1 VASYFRFLLVDDV
14 AENRLLITK
23 TILKRF
29 PNAVV
34 HECQDAA
41 TAVAVAAHEHP
52 SAVVA
57 HRTAEVDGA
66 TLAAMIHRGN
76 AAIPIVVMSGRPT
89 QKTTLL
95 GVMAVIGWDEWQTTA
110 DILAEIVGARPGNRP
125 SE

>member
-1 VASYFRFLLVDDV
+1 VSSYFRFLLVDDL

-41 TAVAVAAHEHP
+41 TAVAFATHEHL

-57 HRTAEVDGA
+57 HRTAEIDGE

-76 AAIPIVVMSGRPT
+76 AAIPIVLISGRPS
-89 QKTTLL
+89 QTTPLI

-110 DILAEIVGARPGNRP
+110 DILAEIVGSRPGNRP
-125 SE
+125 RA